1 MPCVAEVQTWHE
13 AAGKLMAQ
21 VETLRLRLKNLGG
34 ALSSLGFHALPLGR
48 DSGRMA
54 RGAGVPSRHRHRLIK
69 DRPLLFDGEDVYEP
83 GERIC

>member
-34 ALSSLGFHALPLGR
+34 LFLVLVFMLCLLAAP
-48 DSGRMA
+48 
-54 RGAGVPSRHRHRLIK
+54 AGGWLAGLVFRAATGT
-69 DRPLLFDGEDVYEP
+69 D
-83 GERIC
+83 